1 MQGSYQITHQS
12 NISILSGRRF
22 LPGIFLIFFCI
33 TSACNTSGDMSN
45 GQRLEFKDP
54 GPWINGDSFALSD
67 KTGEVVLVDFWT
79 YTCVNCIRTL
89 PYLKDWHRK
98 YGEHGLTIVGVHSP
112 EFDFEKVFQNV
123 DSAVSQLGVEHA
135 VFLDNEKETW
145 REFNNRYWP
154 AKYLVDHE
162 GIIRYQHFGEGD
174 YAQTEHAIRKQLE
187 RAGFDVSDIPAHT
200 ARPGGSFNQLDS
212 RKGQTRELYAGTD
225 RNYLAHRNHIRFGQ
239 GHPYIGNKEYFVSS
253 DTSNMEEPVA
263 FIDPG
268 TYEDNVL
275 YINGLWRKGDEYLSH
290 ARVTEDHSDYL
301 ILKFSGSEVNV
312 VLEEGNEIYRVRVTV
327 NDIPLTRYEA
337 GADIQFDENDQSY
350 VEVGESRMFNIVKL
364 RGSESQILKLS
375 SNSSDFSVYAF
386 TFGSDPRD
394 D

>member
-12 NISILSGRRF
+12 NRSILPGSRF
-22 LPGIFLIFFCI
+22 LLGIFSIFFCL
-33 TSACNTSGDMSN
+33 TSACNISGDTSN

-54 GPWINGDSFALSD
+54 GPWINSDSFALSD

-98 YGEHGLTIVGVHSP
+98 YGERGLTIVGVHSP

-154 AKYLVDHE
+154 AKYLVDHK

-187 RAGFDVSDIPAHT
+187 RAGFDVSDIPAQT
-200 ARPGGSFNQLDS
+200 ASLGGSFNQLDS
-212 RKGQTRELYAGTD
+212 RK
-225 RNYLAHRNHIRFGQ
+225 
-239 GHPYIGNKEYFVSS
+239 
-253 DTSNMEEPVA
+253 
-263 FIDPG
+263 
-268 TYEDNVL
+268 
-275 YINGLWRKGDEYLSH
+275 
-290 ARVTEDHSDYL
+290 
-301 ILKFSGSEVNV
+301 
-312 VLEEGNEIYRVRVTV
+312 
-327 NDIPLTRYEA
+327 
-337 GADIQFDENDQSY
+337 
-350 VEVGESRMFNIVKL
+350 
-364 RGSESQILKLS
+364 
-375 SNSSDFSVYAF
+375 
-386 TFGSDPRD
+386 
-394 D
+394 